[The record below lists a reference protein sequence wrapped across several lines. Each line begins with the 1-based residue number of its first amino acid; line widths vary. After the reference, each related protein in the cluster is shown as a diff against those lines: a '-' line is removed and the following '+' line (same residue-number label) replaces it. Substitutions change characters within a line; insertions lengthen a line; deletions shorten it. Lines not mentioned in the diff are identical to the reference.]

1 MQLTGDN
8 ACKIVLGNSAEDYA
22 LLLRL
27 KAQLKDRFYVRNID
41 NKLESGFL
49 VGLFKEDVRL
59 LDLDL
64 QDIVEPMSDEGIERI
79 CVSSLYRFVP
89 EQYIDDFVRKG
100 RIWLSTF
107 DRCQRLE
114 DENRTDGNE
123 GRVEFYHDAKKIAH
137 AHVGKNGYLLCA
149 STTPFA
155 SGSKPNQ
162 RCVYI
167 QDLPGLANAITK
179 ALRDKKIKVSA
190 VIQGPCIYTDHR
202 VHLDYD
208 PDRTPEELEKILTA
222 FGDRVYFLKDALPKF
237 VVEHE
242 YRVVWLTDGEIKGD
256 GLLVEISNPEL
267 YVQAIMTP
275 PYVSMFRPPTIA
287 VNNHPYVIPPEMIAA
302 NMKDK
307 VLIV

>member
-22 LLLRL
+22 TLLRL
-27 KAQLKDRFYVRNID
+27 KAQLKDRFYVRNVD
-41 NKLESGFL
+41 NKLDNGFL
-49 VGLFKEDVRL
+49 VGLFKEDIGL
-59 LDLDL
+59 IDHDL

-79 CVSSLYRFVP
+79 CVSSLYRFIP
-89 EQYIDDFVRKG
+89 EQYIDDFVRRG

-123 GRVEFYHDAKKIAH
+123 GRVEFYHDTQKIAH

-162 RCVYI
+162 RCIYI
-167 QDLPGLANAITK
+167 QDLPGLVNAVNK
-179 ALRDKKIKVSA
+179 ALRGKKIKVSA
-190 VIQGPCIYTDHR
+190 VLQGPCIYTDHR

-208 PDRTPEELEKILTA
+208 PDRTPEELEKVLTA
-222 FGDRVYFLKDALPKF
+222 FGDRVYFLKDALPQF

-256 GLLVEISNPEL
+256 GLLVQIDNPEY
-267 YVQAIMTP
+267 YVQAIMVP
-275 PYVSMFRPPTIA
+275 QYSSMFRPPVVA
-287 VNNHPYVIPPEMIAA
+287 ANNCPYVIPLKMVTDSI
-302 NMKDK
+302 DGK
-307 VLIV
+307 VKIV